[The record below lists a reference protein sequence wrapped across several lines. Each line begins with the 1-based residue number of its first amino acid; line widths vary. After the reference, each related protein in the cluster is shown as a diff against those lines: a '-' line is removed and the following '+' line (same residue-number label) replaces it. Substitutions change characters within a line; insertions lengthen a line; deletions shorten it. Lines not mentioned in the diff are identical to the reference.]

1 MKVEL
6 NGEII
11 EEFFGFE
18 DEGVFGENKERQN
31 EKAKGEKKNVVKKN
45 ISDEDYVDCLFE
57 KRKFM
62 HIMQSIGSLKH
73 QIYTIKQNKVSFS
86 LYNDKRYLLDDGV
99 SSMPYGHFSLLYIL
113 RNLSIIFNYFFRNLC
128 NIF

>member
-18 DEGVFGENKERQN
+18 DEGVFGENKEIQN

-57 KRKFM
+57 ERKFM
-62 HIMQSIGSLKH
+62 YIMQSIGSLKH
-73 QIYTIKQNKVSFS
+73 QIYSIKQK
-86 LYNDKRYLLDDGV
+86 
-99 SSMPYGHFSLLYIL
+99 
-113 RNLSIIFNYFFRNLC
+113 
-128 NIF
+128 